1 MSGVSVRK
9 IHSNNKVFKK
19 FQKSPLN
26 VRFYSEMI
34 LYENKNTTQLLQ
46 TGGGQL
52 FKNKNNDGIG
62 TLK

>member
-34 LYENKNTTQLLQ
+34 LYENKNNAIITNRGRT
-46 TGGGQL
+46 
-52 FKNKNNDGIG
+52 IV
-62 TLK
+62 